1 MQAREARAQFW
12 ACADPHST
20 CEWGRV
26 ARDGRNPDGSHD
38 PAAFYRDG
46 AHNRWLAALYKG
58 DASLQHDDRPLGSEL
73 DDDLYTLGDELEDER
88 EACEADGGDE
98 ADADAGDEEEMSDSS
113 EAAQLEAAAPK
124 CSAAPSGLTEEQY
137 IEAVGASM
145 GLEDCPQGT
154 EQPPI
159 DGEEQPD
166 GELLFSNGGCA
177 PPLPGD

>member
-1 MQAREARAQFW
+1 MQAREARVQFW

-98 ADADAGDEEEMSDSS
+98 ADADAGDEEEMSDTVTT
-113 EAAQLEAAAPK
+113 ATADGRWLKPTPTLAAARLK
-124 CSAAPSGLTEEQY
+124 HAGSVLDLSGVL
-137 IEAVGASM
+137 VG
-145 GLEDCPQGT
+145 
-154 EQPPI
+154 
-159 DGEEQPD
+159 
-166 GELLFSNGGCA
+166 
-177 PPLPGD
+177 